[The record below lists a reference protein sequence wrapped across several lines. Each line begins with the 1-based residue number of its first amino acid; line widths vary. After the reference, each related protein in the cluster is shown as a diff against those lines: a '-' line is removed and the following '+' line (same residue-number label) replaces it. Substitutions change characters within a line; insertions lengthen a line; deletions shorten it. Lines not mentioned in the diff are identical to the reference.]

1 MDAVRPII
9 LSIAQSR
16 MFQLLVVLIVADVLF
31 GCLRSIKE
39 RKFCSSVGISGLIRK
54 TGMLLSVV
62 VCAWCDSIINLN
74 LIGFVPEAVRE
85 YLPLS
90 TVGIMEF
97 FAVIYCVYEVLSVLK
112 NMTLSGLPVD
122 KIWEAVRK
130 FLKNNTGEIID
141 VGDDDD
147 EEDEAEQE
155 EEVETSEEEGGS
167 E

>member
-1 MDAVRPII
+1 
-9 LSIAQSR
+9 
-16 MFQLLVVLIVADVLF
+16 
-31 GCLRSIKE
+31 
-39 RKFCSSVGISGLIRK
+39 
-54 TGMLLSVV
+54 
-62 VCAWCDSIINLN
+62 
-74 LIGFVPEAVRE
+74 
-85 YLPLS
+85 
-90 TVGIMEF
+90 MEF

-141 VGDDDD
+141 VDDDDD

-167 E
+167 EQ